1 MATVAFSTSRS
12 GPHEDLHP
20 FERLAVTLSS
30 SFSSLQPDEVEAS
43 VGSALE
49 EIGTT
54 FGADECTLIAYL
66 DRGSAAV
73 VRSWAMS
80 PHAPC
85 TDEDLASMPWLVQR
99 LARNTVVAVTPTA
112 QVPYAAR
119 IDRAHAAATGVEARL
134 AVPVIVGARVTYGL
148 MIGSR
153 QRHTDWRV
161 PVIDR
166 LRLFGEILGAGL
178 ARVSR
183 VDSPAVDA

>member
-1 MATVAFSTSRS
+1 MLTVASSISRS
-12 GPHEDLHP
+12 GPDEDLQP
-20 FERLAVTLSS
+20 FERLAVALSS

-54 FGADECTLIAYL
+54 FNVDECTLITYL
-66 DRGSAAV
+66 ERGSAGV
-73 VRSWAMS
+73 VRSWARP
-80 PHAPC
+80 PHSPC

-112 QVPYAAR
+112 EVPYAAR

-148 MIGSR
+148 MIGNR
-153 QRHTDWRV
+153 QRHADWRV
-161 PVIDR
+161 PVIER
-166 LRLFGEILGAGL
+166 LRLVGEILGAGL
-178 ARVSR
+178 ARVVSETTR
-183 VDSPAVDA
+183 RP